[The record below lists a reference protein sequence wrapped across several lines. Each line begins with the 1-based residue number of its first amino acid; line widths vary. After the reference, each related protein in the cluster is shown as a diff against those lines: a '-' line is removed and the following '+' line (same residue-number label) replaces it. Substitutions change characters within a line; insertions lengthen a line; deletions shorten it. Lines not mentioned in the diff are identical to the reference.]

1 MIGLKKKV
9 SNQRRLR
16 AELPAAANKEDMC
29 VVGGKFNQ
37 NRFANQHYVL
47 KQTEL
52 SASPR
57 ASKGENYGFCRL
69 PSVGR
74 LYQSVI

>member
-16 AELPAAANKEDMC
+16 AELPATANKEDMC

-37 NRFANQHYVL
+37 IRFVNQHCVL
-47 KQTEL
+47 KQTES
-52 SASPR
+52 SACPR
-57 ASKGENYGFCRL
+57 ASKGKNYGFCRL
-69 PSVGR
+69 LSVGR